1 MQTNKNIYFF
11 RYKQIPGQKAFFKQ
25 INTYK
30 IPIALNRKA
39 NLLILRPYK
48 FKNHILKK
56 HIPNFITTLNL
67 FSGCTGIIIAL
78 TYRIDYAAYFI
89 ALAALFDFFDGLAA
103 RLLHVKSEIGKELD
117 SLADVVS
124 FGVLP
129 GIIFYQLMT
138 VSPNTPVAGS
148 YIHIFALI
156 ALIIPVLS
164 AVRLAK
170 FNLDT
175 RQTTS
180 FIGLPVPANAL
191 FLGAFPLIKMQAGFS
206 DSLSWLTIITDN
218 YYILAIIA
226 IGMSLL
232 LVSEIPLFSLKF
244 RNLKFA
250 DNKPQFILVLFA
262 VISFIFITFT
272 AIPLIILSYILLS
285 LLFKPVSS

>member
-1 MQTNKNIYFF
+1 M
-11 RYKQIPGQKAFFKQ
+11 
-25 INTYK
+25 
-30 IPIALNRKA
+30 
-39 NLLILRPYK
+39 
-48 FKNHILKK
+48 KK

-67 FSGCTGIIIAL
+67 FSGCIGIILAL
-78 TYRIDYAAYFI
+78 QYRIDYAAYFI
-89 ALAALFDFFDGLAA
+89 AIAALFDFLDGMAA

-129 GIIFYQLMT
+129 GIIIYQMM
-138 VSPNTPVAGS
+138 VYSPNTPVAGS
-148 YIHIFALI
+148 YISIFPLVAF
-156 ALIIPVLS
+156 IIPILS

-191 FLGAFPLIKMQAGFS
+191 FLGSLPPIKMQAGFS

-218 YYILAIIA
+218 YYILAFIA

-232 LVSEIPLFSLKF
+232 LVSEIPLISLKF
-244 RNLKFA
+244 KNLKFS

-262 VISFIFITFT
+262 AISFILLTFT
-272 AIPLIILSYILLS
+272 SIPLIILTYILLS
-285 LLFKPVSS
+285 FFFKPAA

>member
-1 MQTNKNIYFF
+1 M
-11 RYKQIPGQKAFFKQ
+11 
-25 INTYK
+25 
-30 IPIALNRKA
+30 
-39 NLLILRPYK
+39 
-48 FKNHILKK
+48 KK

-89 ALAALFDFFDGLAA
+89 ALSAFFDFLDGMAA

-129 GIIFYQLMT
+129 GILIYQLMAA
-138 VSPNTPVAGS
+138 SPNTPPSLS
-148 YIHIFALI
+148 YISVFSLI

-191 FLGAFPLIKMQAGFS
+191 FLGSLPLIQLQSAHT
-206 DSLSWLTIITDN
+206 DWLSWVSFFTDN

-232 LVSEIPLFSLKF
+232 LVSEIPLISLKF
-244 RNLKFA
+244 SNLKFA
-250 DNKPQFILVLFA
+250 DNKPQFILVAFA
-262 VISFIFITFT
+262 VITYAFLTFT
-272 AIPLIILSYILLS
+272 AIPLIILAYIMLS
-285 LLFKPVSS
+285 VIFKPVT

>member
-1 MQTNKNIYFF
+1 
-11 RYKQIPGQKAFFKQ
+11 
-25 INTYK
+25 
-30 IPIALNRKA
+30 
-39 NLLILRPYK
+39 
-48 FKNHILKK
+48 LKK

-67 FSGCTGIIIAL
+67 FSGCIGIILAL
-78 TYRIDYAAYFI
+78 QYRIDYAAYFI
-89 ALAALFDFFDGLAA
+89 AIAAAFDFLDGMAA

-124 FGVLP
+124 FGALP
-129 GIIFYQLMT
+129 GIIIYQMMAN
-138 VSPNTPVAGS
+138 SPNTPIVGS
-148 YIHIFALI
+148 YISIFSLL
-156 ALIIPVLS
+156 ALIIPILS

-191 FLGAFPLIKMQAGFS
+191 FLGSLPLIKMQSGYS
-206 DSLSWLTIITDN
+206 DSLSWLTMITDN

-232 LVSEIPLFSLKF
+232 LVSEIPLISLKF
-244 RNLKFA
+244 KNLKFA

-262 VISFIFITFT
+262 IISFILLTFT
-272 AIPLIILSYILLS
+272 AIPLIILTYILLS
-285 LLFKPVSS
+285 LVFKPAA

>member
-1 MQTNKNIYFF
+1 M
-11 RYKQIPGQKAFFKQ
+11 
-25 INTYK
+25 
-30 IPIALNRKA
+30 
-39 NLLILRPYK
+39 
-48 FKNHILKK
+48 KK

-67 FSGCTGIIIAL
+67 FSGCIGIILAL
-78 TYRIDYAAYFI
+78 QYSRLDYAAYFI
-89 ALAALFDFFDGLAA
+89 VIAALFDFMDGMAA

-129 GIIFYQLMT
+129 GIIVYQLMAN
-138 VSPNTPVAGS
+138 SPNTPAAGS
-148 YIHIFALI
+148 LISIFPLI
-156 ALIIPVLS
+156 SLIIPILS

-191 FLGAFPLIKMQAGFS
+191 FLGSLPLIKMQAGFS
-206 DSLSWLTIITDN
+206 DSLSWLNVITDN

-232 LVSEIPLFSLKF
+232 LVSEIPLISLKF

-250 DNKPQFILVLFA
+250 DNKPQFILVVIA
-262 VISFIFITFT
+262 IISFILITFT

-285 LLFKPVSS
+285 LIFKPAEQ

>member
-1 MQTNKNIYFF
+1 
-11 RYKQIPGQKAFFKQ
+11 
-25 INTYK
+25 
-30 IPIALNRKA
+30 
-39 NLLILRPYK
+39 
-48 FKNHILKK
+48 LKK

-67 FSGCTGIIIAL
+67 FSGCIGIIIAL
-78 TYRIDYAAYFI
+78 QYRIDYAAYFI
-89 ALAALFDFFDGLAA
+89 AVAAFFDFLDGLVA

-129 GIIFYQLMT
+129 GIIVYQLMAN
-138 VSPNTPVAGS
+138 SPNTPAEGLFS
-148 YIHIFALI
+148 YISIFSLV

-191 FLGAFPLIKMQAGFS
+191 FLGSLPLIKMQAGFS
-206 DSLSWLTIITDN
+206 DSLSWLTVITDN
-218 YYILAIIA
+218 YYVLAFIA
-226 IGMSLL
+226 VGMSLL
-232 LVSEIPLFSLKF
+232 LVSEIPLISLKF

-250 DNKPQFILVLFA
+250 DNKPQFILVAFTILAFVLF
-262 VISFIFITFT
+262 TFT
-272 AIPLIILSYILLS
+272 AIPLIILAYIILS
-285 LLFKPVSS
+285 LIFKPTS

>member
-1 MQTNKNIYFF
+1 
-11 RYKQIPGQKAFFKQ
+11 
-25 INTYK
+25 
-30 IPIALNRKA
+30 
-39 NLLILRPYK
+39 
-48 FKNHILKK
+48 LKK

-67 FSGCTGIIIAL
+67 FSGCIGIIIAL
-78 TYRIDYAAYFI
+78 QYRIDYAAYFI
-89 ALAALFDFFDGLAA
+89 AVAAFFDFLDGLVA

-129 GIIFYQLMT
+129 GIIVYQLMAN
-138 VSPNTPVAGS
+138 SPNTPAEGLFS
-148 YIHIFALI
+148 YISIFSLA

-191 FLGAFPLIKMQAGFS
+191 FLGSLPLIKMQAGFS
-206 DSLSWLTIITDN
+206 DSLSWLTVITDN
-218 YYILAIIA
+218 YYVLAFIA
-226 IGMSLL
+226 VGMSLL
-232 LVSEIPLFSLKF
+232 LVSEIPLISLKF

-250 DNKPQFILVLFA
+250 DNKPQFILVAFTILAFVLF
-262 VISFIFITFT
+262 TFT
-272 AIPLIILSYILLS
+272 AIPLIILAYIILS
-285 LLFKPVSS
+285 LIFKPTS

>member
-1 MQTNKNIYFF
+1 M
-11 RYKQIPGQKAFFKQ
+11 
-25 INTYK
+25 
-30 IPIALNRKA
+30 
-39 NLLILRPYK
+39 
-48 FKNHILKK
+48 KK

-67 FSGCTGIIIAL
+67 FSGCIGIILAL
-78 TYRIDYAAYFI
+78 QYRIDYAAYFI
-89 ALAALFDFFDGLAA
+89 AIAALFDFLDGMVA
-103 RLLHVKSEIGKELD
+103 RALHVKSEIGKELD

-129 GIIFYQLMT
+129 GIIVFQLMAN
-138 VSPNTPVAGS
+138 SPNTPAGGS
-148 YIHIFALI
+148 YISVFSLI

-191 FLGAFPLIKMQAGFS
+191 FLGSLPLIKMQAGFS
-206 DSLSWLTIITDN
+206 DSLSWLTTITDN
-218 YYILAIIA
+218 YYILAFIA

-232 LVSEIPLFSLKF
+232 LVSGIPLIALKF

-250 DNKPQFILVLFA
+250 DNKPQFILVAFA
-262 VISFIFITFT
+262 VIAFAVVTFT
-272 AIPLIILSYILLS
+272 AIPLIILAYILLS
-285 LLFKPVSS
+285 LIFKPATS

>member
-1 MQTNKNIYFF
+1 M
-11 RYKQIPGQKAFFKQ
+11 
-25 INTYK
+25 
-30 IPIALNRKA
+30 
-39 NLLILRPYK
+39 
-48 FKNHILKK
+48 KK

-67 FSGCTGIIIAL
+67 FSGCIGIIL
-78 TYRIDYAAYFI
+78 SVQNHQDYAAYFI
-89 ALAALFDFFDGLAA
+89 VIAAMFDFMDGMAA

-129 GIIFYQLMT
+129 GIIVYQLM
-138 VSPNTPVAGS
+138 VNSPNTPAAGS
-148 YIHIFALI
+148 YVSIFALV
-156 ALIIPVLS
+156 AFIIPVLS

-191 FLGAFPLIKMQAGFS
+191 FLGSLPLIQLQARYS
-206 DSLSWLTIITDN
+206 DSLSWLTAITDN
-218 YYILAIIA
+218 YYVLAFIA
-226 IGMSLL
+226 VGMSLL

-250 DNKPQFILVLFA
+250 DNKPQFILVAFA
-262 VISFIFITFT
+262 VISFAVVTFT
-272 AIPLIILSYILLS
+272 AIPLIILAYILLS
-285 LLFKPVSS
+285 LIFKPAAS

>member
-1 MQTNKNIYFF
+1 M
-11 RYKQIPGQKAFFKQ
+11 
-25 INTYK
+25 
-30 IPIALNRKA
+30 
-39 NLLILRPYK
+39 
-48 FKNHILKK
+48 KK

-67 FSGCTGIIIAL
+67 FSGCIGIIMAL
-78 TYRIDYAAYFI
+78 QFSRLDYAAYFI
-89 ALAALFDFFDGLAA
+89 AIAAFFDFLDGLAA

-129 GIIFYQLMT
+129 GIIVYQLMIN
-138 VSPNTPVAGS
+138 SPNTPVTNS
-148 YIHIFALI
+148 FVSVFSLV

-191 FLGAFPLIKMQAGFS
+191 FLGSLPLIKLQAGYS
-206 DSLSWLTIITDN
+206 DSLSYLTAITDN
-218 YYILAIIA
+218 YYALAFIA

-232 LVSEIPLFSLKF
+232 LVSGIPLISLKF
-244 RNLKFA
+244 KNLKFA
-250 DNKPQFILVLFA
+250 DNKAQFILVGFA
-262 VISFIFITFT
+262 IIAFAIVTFT
-272 AIPLIILSYILLS
+272 AIPLIILAYILLS
-285 LLFKPVSS
+285 LIFKPVSERA

>member
-1 MQTNKNIYFF
+1 M
-11 RYKQIPGQKAFFKQ
+11 
-25 INTYK
+25 
-30 IPIALNRKA
+30 
-39 NLLILRPYK
+39 
-48 FKNHILKK
+48 KK

-78 TYRIDYAAYFI
+78 QYRIDYAAYFI
-89 ALAALFDFFDGLAA
+89 AIAALFDFMDGMAA

-129 GIIFYQLMT
+129 GVILYQLMAN
-138 VSPNTPVAGS
+138 SANTPATGLFS
-148 YIHIFALI
+148 YISIFSLV

-191 FLGAFPLIKMQAGFS
+191 FLGSLPLIKMQAGFS
-206 DSLSWLTIITDN
+206 DSLSLLTVITDN
-218 YYILAIIA
+218 YYILAFIA

-232 LVSEIPLFSLKF
+232 LVSEIPLISLKF

-250 DNKPQFILVLFA
+250 DNKPQFILVAFA
-262 VISFIFITFT
+262 VIAFALVTFT
-272 AIPLIILSYILLS
+272 AIPLIILAYILLS
-285 LLFKPVSS
+285 LIFKPAAS

>member
-1 MQTNKNIYFF
+1 M
-11 RYKQIPGQKAFFKQ
+11 
-25 INTYK
+25 
-30 IPIALNRKA
+30 
-39 NLLILRPYK
+39 LILPLANVNNR
-48 FKNHILKK
+48 ILKK

-89 ALAALFDFFDGLAA
+89 LIAALFDFLDGMAA

-129 GIIFYQLMT
+129 GIIIYQLMAA
-138 VSPNTPVAGS
+138 SPNTPVAGS
-148 YIHIFALI
+148 YISIFSLI

-191 FLGAFPLIKMQAGFS
+191 FLGSLPLIKMQAGFS
-206 DSLSWLTIITDN
+206 DSLSWMTLITDN
-218 YYILAIIA
+218 YYILACIA
-226 IGMSLL
+226 VAMSLL
-232 LVSEIPLFSLKF
+232 LVSEIPLISLKF
-244 RNLKFA
+244 RNLNFA
-250 DNKPQFILVLFA
+250 DNKAQFILVVFA
-262 VISFIFITFT
+262 VISFAAFTFT
-272 AIPLIILSYILLS
+272 AIPLIILAYILLS
-285 LLFKPVSS
+285 VLFKPGNVPMQ

>member
-1 MQTNKNIYFF
+1 L
-11 RYKQIPGQKAFFKQ
+11 A
-25 INTYK
+25 
-30 IPIALNRKA
+30 
-39 NLLILRPYK
+39 
-48 FKNHILKK
+48 LKK

-67 FSGCTGIIIAL
+67 FSGCIGILLAL
-78 TYRIDYAAYFI
+78 QDHLDYAAYSI
-89 ALAALFDFFDGLAA
+89 AIAALFDFLDGMVA

-129 GIIFYQLMT
+129 GIIVYQLMAN
-138 VSPNTPVAGS
+138 SPNLPAPGS
-148 YIHIFALI
+148 GMSIFSLI
-156 ALIIPVLS
+156 AFIIPILS

-191 FLGAFPLIKMQAGFS
+191 FLGSLPLMKLQAGYS
-206 DSLSWLTIITDN
+206 DSLLWLTAITDN
-218 YYILAIIA
+218 YYVLVFLA

-232 LVSEIPLFSLKF
+232 LVSKIPLISLKF

-250 DNKPQFILVLFA
+250 DNKPQFILVAFA
-262 VISFIFITFT
+262 VIAFALVTFT
-272 AIPLIILSYILLS
+272 AIPLIILAYILLS
-285 LLFKPVSS
+285 MVFKPTS

>member
-1 MQTNKNIYFF
+1 
-11 RYKQIPGQKAFFKQ
+11 
-25 INTYK
+25 
-30 IPIALNRKA
+30 
-39 NLLILRPYK
+39 
-48 FKNHILKK
+48 LKK

-78 TYRIDYAAYFI
+78 SYRIDYAAYFI
-89 ALAALFDFFDGLAA
+89 ALSAFFDFLDGMAA
-103 RLLHVKSEIGKELD
+103 RILHVKSDIGKELD

-129 GIIFYQLMT
+129 GILIYQLMAA
-138 VSPNTPVAGS
+138 SPNTPS
-148 YIHIFALI
+148 SLPYISIFSLI

-191 FLGAFPLIKMQAGFS
+191 FLGSLPLIKMQAGFN
-206 DSLSWLTIITDN
+206 DSLSWLTVFTDN
-218 YYILAIIA
+218 YYILAVIA
-226 IGMSLL
+226 IGMSLM
-232 LVSEIPLFSLKF
+232 LVSEIPLISLKF

-250 DNKPQFILVLFA
+250 DNRPQFILVAFA
-262 VISFIFITFT
+262 VVSFTLLTFT
-272 AIPLIILSYILLS
+272 AIPLIILAYIGLS
-285 LLFKPVSS
+285 VFFRPAAE